1 MGPTGRGLLRL
12 SYLLGG
18 IMILLH
24 LVPTGEPI
32 LVNWHHVY
40 SATELG
46 STGGTELWLDRHQ
59 EAGLV
64 VRESLADILEQCR
77 PLPF

>member
-1 MGPTGRGLLRL
+1 
-12 SYLLGG
+12 
-18 IMILLH
+18 MILLH
-24 LVPTGEPI
+24 LTTGEPI

-46 STGGTELWLDRHQ
+46 DTGGTELWLDRHQ

-64 VRESLADILEQCR
+64 VRESLLDILEQCR

>member
-1 MGPTGRGLLRL
+1 
-12 SYLLGG
+12 
-18 IMILLH
+18 MILLH
-24 LVPTGEPI
+24 LVPTGETI
-32 LVNWHHVY
+32 LVDWHHVY
-40 SATELG
+40 NVKSATELG
-46 STGGTELWLDRHQ
+46 KSGGTELWLDRHQ